1 MKRKRRKFTAAF
13 KSKVALQAL
22 REEKPLAAI
31 ASRHRIHPNQVSSWK
46 RKAIEGMSETF
57 SAGPERRRGD
67 EEEIRD
73 LHAKIGELTI
83 ERDFLSRGLGH

>member
-13 KSKVALQAL
+13 KSKVALEAL
-22 REEKPLAAI
+22 REEKPIAAI

-57 SAGPERRRGD
+57 SAGPDRRRD
-67 EEEIRD
+67 REEEVRD